1 MCVIEQRAHAVEPFR
16 AEELFVVHAASCLFM
31 NSVSLGRNVSELM
44 VKRHL
49 CLVVKANLAVCFFE
63 KTKFYQCKF
72 YRVGL
77 LDVPFDL
84 GGSIISTT
92 EKAFG

>member
-1 MCVIEQRAHAVEPFR
+1 MCVIEQRAHAVKSFR
-16 AEELFVVHAASCLFM
+16 AEELFIIHAASCLFM
-31 NSVSLGRNVSELM
+31 NSMSLGWNVSELM

-49 CLVVKANLAVCFFE
+49 CLVVKANLAGCFFE
-63 KTKFYQCKF
+63 KTKFYQWMF
-72 YRVGL
+72 YRDGL
-77 LDVPFDL
+77 NAPFDL